1 MIRTEPTAM
10 SKNEEKARVHGISVI
25 IFITIMMYR
34 QLLKHIRGSQTE
46 ELYGVFVGFDTTR
59 SGRYVGV

>member
-1 MIRTEPTAM
+1 M